1 MSGPVTPDARAEMLR
16 AANWLAEH
24 RRAPDGHGQTSD
36 LSIDEALLLHSASWE
51 PIDLVFGV
59 GCQSIQVGAWVW
71 GRGEI
76 QSASDAQNAAVQSAS
91 ARLARECGRVGGHGV
106 VGVHLEMK
114 MQSRHVTVELVGTAI
129 RPVGKAKA
137 PSSPPFVS
145 DLSARDFTLIST
157 AGWAPVGLSFGAA
170 YIYAPRRDAATA
182 LRQSTQNVE
191 LTNLTEA
198 LYTARESAMER
209 MQSSGRSM
217 RADGIIGVRVSEG
230 PVPFASHVIGFSA
243 WGTAVRLAADAHN
256 YIAPRMVLPL
266 DDPVLQFDAASLRG
280 A

>member
-1 MSGPVTPDARAEMLR
+1 MSGPATPDNRAEMLR
-16 AANWLAEH
+16 AATWLAENA
-24 RRAPDGHGQTSD
+24 RTPDGHGQTSD

-59 GCQSIQVGAWVW
+59 GCQSIQAGAWVW

-76 QSASDAQNAAVQSAS
+76 HSASDAQNAAVHGAS
-91 ARLARECGRVGGHGV
+91 ARIAKECARVGGHGV
-106 VGVHLEMK
+106 VGVHLEMR

-129 RPVGKAKA
+129 RPVGQAKA
-137 PSSPPFVS
+137 PAAPFVS
-145 DLSARDFTLIST
+145 DLSARDFTLMSS

-182 LRQSTQNVE
+182 MRQSTQNVE

-198 LYTARESAMER
+198 LYAARESAMDR
-209 MQSSGRSM
+209 MQTSGQV
-217 RADGIIGVRVSEG
+217 AGAQGIVGVRVSEG

-243 WGTAVRLAADAHN
+243 WGTAVRLVADAHT
-256 YIAPRMVLPL
+256 YIQPQVVLPL
-266 DDPVLQFDAASLRG
+266 DDAVVQFDAASLRG
-280 A
+280 E